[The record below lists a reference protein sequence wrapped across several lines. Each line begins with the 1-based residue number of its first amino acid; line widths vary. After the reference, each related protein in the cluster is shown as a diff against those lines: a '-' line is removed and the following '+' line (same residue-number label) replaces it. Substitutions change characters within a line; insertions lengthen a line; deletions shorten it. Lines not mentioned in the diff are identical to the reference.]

1 LKRAAIYQERVLFH
15 SQSSPVFLTGCGV
28 LAGGV
33 DSVGGL
39 FEALCDDKPVGGRL
53 SDSKSLGE
61 MAGLDPGDASILARH
76 QLLGLAVV
84 ERAWSSAGLPA
95 ERNRL
100 RGEGT
105 KHRLPAIGCVS
116 GSSLGGLVAM
126 EEDTAASEKF
136 SPYSISRWRGNAIA
150 AAATLRYG
158 LGGAD
163 FSLNAASATGAQILY
178 LAASLVAS
186 GMLDAV
192 VAVAADAEVSPALR
206 SAMGRG
212 GSVTRNSDC
221 RPLSAG
227 RSGMLPAE
235 GAACVILE
243 SAAHASRRGAVS
255 FAEWLG
261 GGCAN
266 EARHLMAPDPEARV
280 LEELLAGAKNQA
292 LQRDGGGLPV
302 DWISLHA
309 TGTPRFDAA
318 EVSCVRRVFGD
329 KLPWISAMK
338 RTTGHALAASGLLEA
353 TLLAEGLRV
362 GKLPTWPEN
371 IDPAFELPENPPR
384 PSESP
389 STAVQIGQ
397 GMGGTVVVNLLSRV

>member
-1 LKRAAIYQERVLFH
+1 VSSTFDPSRVLIT
-15 SQSSPVFLTGCGV
+15 SCGV
-28 LAGGV
+28 LVGGC

-39 FEALCDDKPVGGRL
+39 FDALCADRPIGAGLPESEALGDA
-53 SDSKSLGE
+53 
-61 MAGLDPGDASILARH
+61 AGLETGDVAILARH
-76 QLLGLAVV
+76 QLLALAAV
-84 ERAWSSAGLPA
+84 ERAWKAAGLSP

-100 RGEGT
+100 RGEGA
-105 KHRLPAIGCVS
+105 KHRLPVIGCVS

-126 EEDTAASEKF
+126 EEDVAVSGKF
-136 SPYSISRWRGNAIA
+136 SPYSISRWRGNAIGA
-150 AAATLRYG
+150 AVTVRYG

-163 FSLNAASATGAQILY
+163 FSLNAASATGAQILH

-186 GMLDAV
+186 GTLDAV
-192 VAVAADAEVSPALR
+192 VAVAADAAVSPVLR

-212 GSVTRNSDC
+212 GSVTRNAEC

-227 RSGMLPAE
+227 RSGMLPVE

-243 SAAHASRRGAVS
+243 SASHASMRGALPL
-255 FAEWLG
+255 AEWRG

-266 EARHLMAPDPEARV
+266 ESRHFMAPDPEARV
-280 LEELLAGAKNQA
+280 LEELLLAAKNRA
-292 LQRDGGGLPV
+292 SWRPGCELPV

-309 TGTPRFDAA
+309 TGTTRFDAA
-318 EVSCVRRVFGD
+318 EISCVRRVFGNQ
-329 KLPWISAMK
+329 LPWISAMK

-353 TLLAEGLRV
+353 SLLAEGLRA
-362 GKLPTWPEN
+362 GKLPAWPTN
-371 IDPAFELPENPPR
+371 IDPAFKLPENPSR

-397 GMGGTVVVNLLSRV
+397 GMGGTVVVNVLGRA

>member
-1 LKRAAIYQERVLFH
+1 M
-15 SQSSPVFLTGCGV
+15 
-28 LAGGV
+28 
-33 DSVGGL
+33 DGL
-39 FEALCDDKPVGGRL
+39 FEVLCADKPVGGAPL
-53 SDSKSLGE
+53 NDKSLAA
-61 MAGLDPGDASILARH
+61 MAGLDAGDASILARH
-76 QLLGLAVV
+76 QLLALAVL
-84 ERAWSSAGLPA
+84 ERAWTAAGLPP

-100 RGEGT
+100 RGEAT
-105 KHRLPAIGCVS
+105 KHRLSAIGCVA

-126 EEDTAASEKF
+126 EEEMAAPGKF

-150 AAATLRYG
+150 ASATVRYG

-163 FSLNAASATGAQILY
+163 FSLNAASATGAQILC

-192 VAVAADAEVSPALR
+192 VAVAADAEVSPALA

-212 GSVTRNSDC
+212 GSVARDLDC
-221 RPLSAG
+221 RPLGAG

-235 GAACVILE
+235 GAACVVLE
-243 SAAHASRRGAVS
+243 SPAHALRRGAAPLAV
-255 FAEWLG
+255 WIG

-280 LEELLAGAKNQA
+280 LEELLEDAMKRAGRA
-292 LQRDGGGLPV
+292 V

-318 EVSCVRRVFGD
+318 EVACVRRVFGD
-329 KLPWISAMK
+329 RLPWISAMK

-353 TLLAEGLRV
+353 CLLAEGLRV
-362 GKLPTWPEN
+362 GKWPAWPGK
-371 IDPAFELPENPPR
+371 IDPSLELPSNPP
-384 PSESP
+384 PPAHSP
-389 STAVQIGQ
+389 ATALQIGQ
-397 GMGGTVVVNLLSRV
+397 GMGGTVVVNLLRGA

>member
-1 LKRAAIYQERVLFH
+1 MVSNSDPSRVFI
-15 SQSSPVFLTGCGV
+15 TACGV
-28 LAGGV
+28 LVGGCN
-33 DSVGGL
+33 SVGGL
-39 FEALCDDKPVGGRL
+39 FEALCDDRPVGGRL
-53 SDSKSLGE
+53 PESEVLAEAAELDS
-61 MAGLDPGDASILARH
+61 GDAGILSRH
-76 QLLGLAVV
+76 QLLALAVT
-84 ERAWSSAGLPA
+84 ESAWKAAGLSP

-100 RGEGT
+100 RGEGA
-105 KHRLPAIGCVS
+105 KHRLLSIGCVS

-126 EEDTAASEKF
+126 EGDVAACGKF

-150 AAATLRYG
+150 AAATVRYG

-192 VAVAADAEVSPALR
+192 VAVAADAAVSPALK
-206 SAMGRG
+206 SAMDRG
-212 GSVTRNSDC
+212 GSVTHNSDC

-243 SAAHASRRGAVS
+243 SANHAVMRGATPL
-255 FAEWLG
+255 AEWLG
-261 GGCAN
+261 GCCAN

-280 LEELLAGAKNQA
+280 LEELLAGTKNQA
-292 LQRDGGGLPV
+292 LQRYGGGLPV

-353 TLLAEGLRV
+353 ILLAEGLRA
-362 GKLPTWPEN
+362 GKLPAWPGN
-371 IDPAFELPENPPR
+371 IDPAFDLPENPPR
-384 PSESP
+384 PSQLP

>member
-1 LKRAAIYQERVLFH
+1 MRTAIYQCGVSFH
-15 SQSSPVFLTGCGV
+15 SASSRVFITASSVLVGGC
-28 LAGGV
+28 
-33 DSVGGL
+33 DSVEGL
-39 FEALCDDKPVGGRL
+39 FDALCADRPVGGRL
-53 SDSKSLGE
+53 PESEALAEAADLE
-61 MAGLDPGDASILARH
+61 AGDAAILSRH
-76 QLLGLAVV
+76 QLLALAVM
-84 ERAWSSAGLPA
+84 ERAWGAAGLSP

-100 RGEGT
+100 RGEGA
-105 KHRLPAIGCVS
+105 KHRLPTIGCVS

-126 EEDTAASEKF
+126 EEDVAESGKF
-136 SPYSISRWRGNAIA
+136 PPYSISRWRGNAIA
-150 AAATLRYG
+150 AAATVRYG

-163 FSLNAASATGAQILY
+163 FSLNAASATGAQILH

-192 VAVAADAEVSPALR
+192 VAVAADAAVSPVLR

-212 GSVTRNSDC
+212 GSVTRNAEC

-243 SAAHASRRGAVS
+243 SASHASRRGALLL
-255 FAEWLG
+255 AEWCG

-280 LEELLAGAKNQA
+280 LEELLVAAKNQA
-292 LQRDGGGLPV
+292 SRRQGRELPV

-318 EVSCVRRVFGD
+318 EISCVRRVFGD
-329 KLPWISAMK
+329 QLPWISAMK

-353 TLLAEGLRV
+353 SLLTEGLRA
-362 GKLPTWPEN
+362 GKLPAWPRN
-371 IDPAFELPENPPR
+371 IDPAFGLPENLSR

-389 STAVQIGQ
+389 STAVQLGQ
-397 GMGGTVVVNLLSRV
+397 GMGGAVVVNVLSQV

>member
-1 LKRAAIYQERVLFH
+1 MVSNSDPSRVFI
-15 SQSSPVFLTGCGV
+15 TACGV
-28 LAGGV
+28 LVGGCN
-33 DSVGGL
+33 SVGGL
-39 FEALCDDKPVGGRL
+39 FEALCDDRPVGGRL
-53 SDSKSLGE
+53 SESEVLAE
-61 MAGLDPGDASILARH
+61 AAGLDSGDAAILSRH
-76 QLLGLAVV
+76 QLLALAVT
-84 ERAWSSAGLPA
+84 ESAWKAAGLSSG
-95 ERNRL
+95 RNRL
-100 RGEGT
+100 RGEGA
-105 KHRLPAIGCVS
+105 KHRLPSIGCVS

-126 EEDTAASEKF
+126 EGDVAACGKF

-150 AAATLRYG
+150 AAATVRYG

-192 VAVAADAEVSPALR
+192 VAVAADAAVSPALK
-206 SAMGRG
+206 SAMDRG
-212 GSVTRNSDC
+212 GSVTHNSDC

-243 SAAHASRRGAVS
+243 SANHAVMRGATPL
-255 FAEWLG
+255 AEWLG

-329 KLPWISAMK
+329 KLPWISAVK

-353 TLLAEGLRV
+353 TLLAEGLRN
-362 GKLPTWPEN
+362 GKLPAWPGSV
-371 IDPAFELPENPPR
+371 DPAFDLPPNPPR
-384 PSESP
+384 PSQSP

-397 GMGGTVVVNLLSRV
+397 GMGGTVVVNVLSRV

>member
-1 LKRAAIYQERVLFH
+1 VRTAIYQCGVSFH
-15 SQSSPVFLTGCGV
+15 SASSRVFITASSVLVGGC
-28 LAGGV
+28 
-33 DSVGGL
+33 DSVEGL
-39 FEALCDDKPVGGRL
+39 FDALCADRPVGGRL
-53 SDSKSLGE
+53 PESEALAEAADLE
-61 MAGLDPGDASILARH
+61 AGDAAILSRH
-76 QLLGLAVV
+76 QLLALAVM
-84 ERAWSSAGLPA
+84 ERAWGAAGLSP

-100 RGEGT
+100 RGEGA
-105 KHRLPAIGCVS
+105 KHRLPTIGCVS

-126 EEDTAASEKF
+126 EEDVAESGKF
-136 SPYSISRWRGNAIA
+136 PPYSISRWRGNAIA
-150 AAATLRYG
+150 AAATVRYG

-163 FSLNAASATGAQILY
+163 FSLNAASATGAQILH

-192 VAVAADAEVSPALR
+192 VAVAADAAVSPVLR

-212 GSVTRNSDC
+212 GSVTRNAEC

-243 SAAHASRRGAVS
+243 SASHASRRGALLL
-255 FAEWLG
+255 AEWCG

-280 LEELLAGAKNQA
+280 LEELLVAAKNQA
-292 LQRDGGGLPV
+292 SRRQGRELPV

-318 EVSCVRRVFGD
+318 EISCVRRVFGD
-329 KLPWISAMK
+329 QLPWISAMK

-353 TLLAEGLRV
+353 SLLTEGLRA
-362 GKLPTWPEN
+362 GKLPAWPRN
-371 IDPAFELPENPPR
+371 IDPAFGLPENLSR

-389 STAVQIGQ
+389 STAVQLGQ
-397 GMGGTVVVNLLSRV
+397 GMGGAVVVNVLSQV

>member
-1 LKRAAIYQERVLFH
+1 LKRRAIYQGRVLFH

-39 FEALCDDKPVGGRL
+39 FECLCDDKLVGGAL
-53 SDSKSLGE
+53 PDSKLLAE
-61 MAGLDPGDASILARH
+61 IAGLDPGDASILARH
-76 QLLGLAVV
+76 QLLALAVV

-126 EEDTAASEKF
+126 EEDTAGTEKF

-150 AAATLRYG
+150 AAATVRYG

-243 SAAHASRRGAVS
+243 SAAHASRRGGLPLAK
-255 FAEWLG
+255 WLG

-266 EARHLMAPDPEARV
+266 EARHLMAPDPGARV
-280 LEELLAGAKNQA
+280 LEGLLLDAKDQA
-292 LQRDGGGLPV
+292 APV

-318 EVSCVRRVFGD
+318 EIACVRRVFG
-329 KLPWISAMK
+329 KEAPWISAMK

-353 TLLAEGLRV
+353 GLLTEGLRV
-362 GKLPTWPEN
+362 GKWPAWPGN
-371 IDPAFELPENPPR
+371 IDPSFELPANPAP
-384 PSESP
+384 PAHP
-389 STAVQIGQ
+389 PDTALQIGQ
-397 GMGGTVVVNLLSRV
+397 GMGGTVVVNLLGRI

>member
-1 LKRAAIYQERVLFH
+1 
-15 SQSSPVFLTGCGV
+15 
-28 LAGGV
+28 
-33 DSVGGL
+33 VGGL
-39 FEALCDDKPVGGRL
+39 FEALCADRPVGGRL
-53 SDSKSLGE
+53 PESEVLAE
-61 MAGLDPGDASILARH
+61 AAGLDSGDAAILSRH
-76 QLLGLAVV
+76 QLLALAVT
-84 ERAWSSAGLPA
+84 ESAWKAAGLSSR
-95 ERNRL
+95 RNRL
-100 RGEGT
+100 RGEGA

-126 EEDTAASEKF
+126 EEDVAASGKF

-150 AAATLRYG
+150 AAATVRYG

-192 VAVAADAEVSPALR
+192 VAVAADAAVSPALK
-206 SAMGRG
+206 SAMDRG
-212 GSVTRNSDC
+212 GSVTQNSEC

-243 SAAHASRRGAVS
+243 SANHAAMRGATPL
-255 FAEWLG
+255 AEWLE

-280 LEELLAGAKNQA
+280 LEELLAGTKNQA

-329 KLPWISAMK
+329 QLPWISAMK

-353 TLLAEGLRV
+353 SLLAEGLRI
-362 GKLPTWPEN
+362 GKLPAWPGN
-371 IDPAFELPENPPR
+371 IDPAFDLPENPPR
-384 PSESP
+384 PSQSP

>member
-1 LKRAAIYQERVLFH
+1 ME
-15 SQSSPVFLTGCGV
+15 
-28 LAGGV
+28 
-33 DSVGGL
+33 
-39 FEALCDDKPVGGRL
+39 
-53 SDSKSLGE
+53 
-61 MAGLDPGDASILARH
+61 GD
-76 QLLGLAVV
+76 V
-84 ERAWSSAGLPA
+84 
-95 ERNRL
+95 
-100 RGEGT
+100 
-105 KHRLPAIGCVS
+105 
-116 GSSLGGLVAM
+116 
-126 EEDTAASEKF
+126 AASGKF

-150 AAATLRYG
+150 AAATVRYG

-186 GMLDAV
+186 GILDAV
-192 VAVAADAEVSPALR
+192 VAVAADAEVSPALK
-206 SAMGRG
+206 SAMDRG
-212 GSVTRNSDC
+212 GSVTQNSEC

-243 SAAHASRRGAVS
+243 SANHAALRGVAPL
-255 FAEWLG
+255 AEWRG

-280 LEELLAGAKNQA
+280 LEELLAGTKNQA

-362 GKLPTWPEN
+362 GKLPAWPGN
-371 IDPAFELPENPPR
+371 IDPAFDLPENPPSSSH
-384 PSESP
+384 PA
-389 STAVQIGQ
+389 STALQIGQ

>member
-1 LKRAAIYQERVLFH
+1 LVRAAIYQCGVSFH
-15 SQSSPVFLTGCGV
+15 SDSSRVFITACGV
-28 LAGGV
+28 LAGGC
-33 DSVGGL
+33 DSVEGL
-39 FEALCDDKPVGGRL
+39 FEALCVDMPVGGRL
-53 SDSKSLGE
+53 PESEALAE
-61 MAGLDPGDASILARH
+61 AAGLEVGDADILSRH
-76 QLLGLAVV
+76 QLLALAVT
-84 ERAWSSAGLPA
+84 ESAWKAAGLSP

-100 RGEGT
+100 RGEGA

-126 EEDTAASEKF
+126 EGDVTASGKF

-150 AAATLRYG
+150 AAATVRYG
-158 LGGAD
+158 LGGVD

-186 GMLDAV
+186 GILDAV
-192 VAVAADAEVSPALR
+192 VAVAADAAVSPVLK

-212 GSVTRNSDC
+212 GSVTQNSEC

-243 SAAHASRRGAVS
+243 SASHAAMRGVAPL
-255 FAEWLG
+255 AEWLG

-266 EARHLMAPDPEARV
+266 ESRHLMAPDPEARV
-280 LEELLAGAKNQA
+280 LEELLVAAKNRA
-292 LQRDGGGLPV
+292 LRRDGGELAV

-318 EVSCVRRVFGD
+318 EISCVRRVFEGH
-329 KLPWISAMK
+329 LPWISAMK

-353 TLLAEGLRV
+353 TLLAEGLRA
-362 GKLPTWPEN
+362 GKLPAWPRN
-371 IDPAFELPENPPR
+371 IDPSFGLPEDPPH
-384 PSESP
+384 PSQSP

-397 GMGGTVVVNLLSRV
+397 GMGGTVVVNVLSQM

>member
-1 LKRAAIYQERVLFH
+1 
-15 SQSSPVFLTGCGV
+15 
-28 LAGGV
+28 
-33 DSVGGL
+33 
-39 FEALCDDKPVGGRL
+39 
-53 SDSKSLGE
+53 
-61 MAGLDPGDASILARH
+61 
-76 QLLGLAVV
+76 
-84 ERAWSSAGLPA
+84 
-95 ERNRL
+95 
-100 RGEGT
+100 
-105 KHRLPAIGCVS
+105 
-116 GSSLGGLVAM
+116 
-126 EEDTAASEKF
+126 
-136 SPYSISRWRGNAIA
+136 
-150 AAATLRYG
+150 
-158 LGGAD
+158 
-163 FSLNAASATGAQILY
+163 
-178 LAASLVAS
+178 
-186 GMLDAV
+186 
-192 VAVAADAEVSPALR
+192 
-206 SAMGRG
+206 
-212 GSVTRNSDC
+212 
-221 RPLSAG
+221 
-227 RSGMLPAE
+227 MLPAE

-243 SAAHASRRGAVS
+243 SAAHASRRGAVP

-362 GKLPTWPEN
+362 GKLPAWPGN
-371 IDPAFELPENPPR
+371 IDPAFDLPENPPSSSH
-384 PSESP
+384 PA
-389 STAVQIGQ
+389 STALQIGQ